1 MKKRLFSGAAT
12 ALVTPFC
19 ADGTL
24 DLAGLETLIEFQ
36 VENGIQAIVVS
47 GTTGEGSTLTF
58 EEFSALVRAAVR
70 FARGRVPI
78 IAGTG
83 TNNTQ
88 RSVMLSKEAE
98 QCGADG
104 LLLVTPYYNK
114 TTQEG
119 LIQHYLEILKHA
131 EIPAILY
138 NVPSRTG
145 LSIEPKT
152 AAILSVHPN
161 VVGIKEASGNIS
173 LIADFIS
180 LCPELPLYS
189 GNDDQILPTLSL
201 GGCGVISVLSNI
213 APQEV
218 QRIYT
223 LYEQGKTVG
232 AAALQL
238 RLLPLIRALFSQVNP
253 IPIKCAMRLQ
263 GLPCGDPR
271 LPLVPCTEELK
282 VKLDQLIKAARI

>member
-12 ALVTPFC
+12 ALITPFC

-24 DLAGLETLIEFQ
+24 DIDGLETLIEFQ
-36 VENGIQAIVVS
+36 IENGIHAIIVS

-58 EEFSALVRAAVR
+58 EEFSALVRSAVR

-88 RSVMLSKEAE
+88 RAIMLSKEAE

-119 LIQHYLEILKHA
+119 LIQHYLEILKHID
-131 EIPAILY
+131 IPSILY
-138 NVPSRTG
+138 NVPARTG
-145 LSIEPKT
+145 LAIHPKT
-152 AAILSVHPN
+152 AAILSQHPN
-161 VVGIKEASGNIS
+161 IVGIKEASGSINQT
-173 LIADFIS
+173 ADFLS
-180 LCPELPLYS
+180 YCSELPLYS

-218 QRIYT
+218 QRICT
-223 LYEQGKTVG
+223 LFEQGKT
-232 AAALQL
+232 AAAASLQI

-253 IPIKCAMRLQ
+253 IPIKCAMHLQ
-263 GLPCGDPR
+263 GLPSGDPR
-271 LPLVPCTEELK
+271 LPLIPCTEELK
-282 VKLDQLIKAARI
+282 TELERLIKEARI